1 MLQTNGFFRRMTEQD
16 VPAVM
21 AIEKEVFSLPWSPD
35 AYYGELKNQFANYLV
50 CDYEG
55 EIAAYGGIWV
65 VFEDAHITNVAVGLD
80 FRGIGMGKQLML
92 ELEKIARMKK
102 AQRILLEV
110 RPSNDVALRL
120 YASLDYLPMGTR
132 EKYYSD
138 NGEDAIIMKKLIF

>member
-1 MLQTNGFFRRMTEQD
+1 MLQTRGLFRRMTEQD

-21 AIEKEVFSLPWSPD
+21 AIEQEAFSLPWSAD

-65 VFEDAHITNVAVGLD
+65 VFEDAHITNVAVGLKY
-80 FRGIGMGKQLML
+80 RGLGIGKLLML
-92 ELEKIARMKK
+92 ELEKVARIKK
-102 AQRILLEV
+102 AKKILLEV
-110 RPSNDVALRL
+110 RPSNNVALSL
-120 YASLDYLPMGTR
+120 YDSLDYFPMGTR

-138 NGEDAIIMKKLIF
+138 NGEDAIIMRKLIF